1 VLPNGINE
9 YFLPSPAATAYEP
22 VVYGSARVQYTD
34 TKRGIDVTAAVHAMT
49 PITDGAVAV
58 EWEGA
63 SATDVSPD
71 ALTKSPASPAAR
83 FGVLPAAAR
92 NPRSYSEW
100 ADDFQQWIVRAKPL
114 RLFSAPAYKLSSKPG
129 ETEAEFVA
137 RVQQTTR
144 EKRDAAV
151 DKLRAKYAPRV
162 ERATGKIRRTQ
173 DSVVK
178 EEQQAS
184 QQKLQTAVSFGA
196 TLLGAVL
203 GRKAVSMSTLG
214 RATTAARGVS
224 RSMKEAGDIAQAQER
239 QREAEAE
246 LKEIEA
252 ELEREVQELQDGA
265 PDASIET
272 TEVKPKKAGVDVR
285 LVALVWR
292 PSE

>member
-1 VLPNGINE
+1 VL
-9 YFLPSPAATAYEP
+9 
-22 VVYGSARVQYTD
+22 YGSARVQYTD
-34 TKRGIDVTAAVHAMT
+34 TKRGIDVTAAVHAVT
-49 PITDGAVAV
+49 PITDGAVAID
-58 EWEGA
+58 WDDA
-63 SATDVSPD
+63 SATDVAPD

-83 FGVLPAAAR
+83 FEVLPAAAR
-92 NPRSYSEW
+92 NPRSYPEW
-100 ADDFQQWIVRAKPL
+100 AGDFQQWIVRAKPL

-129 ETEAEFVA
+129 ETEAEFAA
-137 RVQQTTR
+137 RVQQATR

-151 DKLRAKYAPRV
+151 EKLRAKYAPRV
-162 ERATGKIRRTQ
+162 DRATDKTRRTH
-173 DSVVK
+173 DSVAK

-224 RSMKEAGDIAQAQER
+224 RSMKESGDIAQAQER

-252 ELEREVQELQDGA
+252 ELEREVQELQGGA

-285 LVALVWR
+285 LVALVWKPR
-292 PSE
+292 SG